1 MRCYC
6 GASRALD
13 GFDTRVVLYRSH
25 QAMAM
30 MSREERAA
38 RMGVSLDQPKKI
50 RSPLNHRPCRIDKT
64 FWE

>member
-1 MRCYC
+1 
-6 GASRALD
+6 
-13 GFDTRVVLYRSH
+13 
-25 QAMAM
+25 MAM

-50 RSPLNHRPCRIDKT
+50 RSPLNHRPCRIDKM